1 MFKKIGLLITCLSL
15 TACSI
20 TTKNQ
25 SIEVTQ
31 ADYQRAEKFL
41 PKNVAAKARNL
52 AVEPQWIDQTSDFW
66 YSEQDKLGNKSYF
79 KVKPT
84 SASVTPLF
92 DHEKLKLSINH
103 DAEQV
108 FSIDIKELN
117 LITNQ
122 LNFSYQEYDYQCD
135 LKTVQCAKLGEK
147 TTPVTP
153 QYSSPNGLYSLNVKQ
168 WNLYLT
174 EHSTNKVTQLTFD
187 GSEGYPYA
195 VNNMN
200 PKNYINKDAK
210 DVKQQLDV
218 FWAPDSQTVI
228 THRLDRRKV
237 GKLHLVQSS
246 HDDGLRPKLY
256 SYYYPLAGDKHIPLG
271 DIYSIDIASKKVNL
285 VDTPKL
291 QQTYYGGPIW
301 GWWEDNNRFYF
312 IDQARAKK
320 RISLHEY
327 NPENQQVRL
336 IVEEKS
342 AQFLDPWAQNAWI
355 LPNSNDV
362 IWSSQRSGIQ

>member
-52 AVEPQWIDQTSDFW
+52 AVEPQWINQTSDFW

-79 KVKPT
+79 KLKPT

-103 DAEQV
+103 DAEQI

-218 FWAPDSQTVI
+218 FWAPDSQ
-228 THRLDRRKV
+228 
-237 GKLHLVQSS
+237 
-246 HDDGLRPKLY
+246 Y
-256 SYYYPLAGDKHIPLG
+256 CNYA
-271 DIYSIDIASKKVNL
+271 
-285 VDTPKL
+285 
-291 QQTYYGGPIW
+291 
-301 GWWEDNNRFYF
+301 
-312 IDQARAKK
+312 
-320 RISLHEY
+320 
-327 NPENQQVRL
+327 
-336 IVEEKS
+336 
-342 AQFLDPWAQNAWI
+342 
-355 LPNSNDV
+355 
-362 IWSSQRSGIQ
+362 